1 MNSEKLKKVE
11 ADIAKTKAKVSEFTA
26 RLRELERQKTE
37 IENAGI
43 VALVRDM
50 AVHPDELTAFIQAFK
65 EQSRGGAV
73 LPVLATEPAGGELH
87 QPENNTEN
95 KEDANEEE

>member
-1 MNSEKLKKVE
+1 MNQERLKRLE
-11 ADIAKTKAKVSEFTA
+11 ADIAKTKAKVTEFTA

-50 AVHPDELTAFIQAFK
+50 AILPDELTAYIKAFK
-65 EQSRGGAV
+65 AQSGGGAV
-73 LPVLATEPAGGELH
+73 LPTMPPVGIETS
-87 QPENNTEN
+87 QNENE
-95 KEDANEEE
+95 EDANEEKE

>member
-1 MNSEKLKKVE
+1 MNQDRLKRIE
-11 ADIAKTKAKVSEFTA
+11 ADIVKTKAKVTEYTA

-50 AVHPDELTAFIQAFK
+50 AILPDELTAFIKAFK
-65 EQSRGGAV
+65 EQSGGGAI
-73 LPVLATEPAGGELH
+73 LPTMPPPAEIMAT
-87 QPENNTEN
+87 QNDN
-95 KEDANEEE
+95 KEDAHEEKE

>member
-1 MNSEKLKKVE
+1 MNQERLTKIE
-11 ADIAKTKAKVSEFTA
+11 ADIAKTKAKVTEFTA

-50 AVHPDELTAFIQAFK
+50 AILPDELTAFIKAFK
-65 EQSRGGAV
+65 EQSSGGAV
-73 LPVLATEPAGGELH
+73 LPTMPPPTGIKTT
-87 QPENNTEN
+87 QNDN
-95 KEDANEEE
+95 KEDENEDKE

>member
-1 MNSEKLKKVE
+1 MNHEKLKRIE
-11 ADIAKTKAKVSEFTA
+11 ADIAKTKAKATEYAA

-50 AVHPDELTAFIQAFK
+50 NVLPDELTAFIKAFK
-65 EQSRGGAV
+65 EQSGGGAI
-73 LPVLATEPAGGELH
+73 LPTMPPPTEKEAPRN
-87 QPENNTEN
+87 ENEI
-95 KEDANEEE
+95 KEDAHEEKE

>member
-1 MNSEKLKKVE
+1 MNSDKLKKIE
-11 ADIAKTKAKVSEFTA
+11 AEILKTRTKLSEYTA

-50 AVHPDELTAFIQAFK
+50 VVDPNDLTAFIQAFK
-65 EQSRGGAV
+65 AQTNGVTV
-73 LPVLATEPAGGELH
+73 LPTMP
-87 QPENNTEN
+87 PEIETPRNQN
-95 KEDANEEE
+95 KEDAHEEK